1 MLQAEELPEPLV
13 PAFGRSAGFT
23 LPSGSHTESP
33 FLEWRFTAPALVPM
47 TTVRTKGRCKS
58 WRKSGFLPHL
68 SFLDAR
74 ESFDDETFYARYYAD
89 SSLPKALV
97 IQLRREVAE
106 TLKLPAAK
114 LRPDDR
120 FGKQIGVHWITS
132 DDLDVLANKG
142 RNRAKALGLTVDL
155 HKINTLDEYIRCFAK

>member
-1 MLQAEELPEPLV
+1 MQVMEKVWILAALIIAGGLGALIPWSKRR
-13 PAFGRSAGFT
+13 RSI
-23 LPSGSHTESP
+23 
-33 FLEWRFTAPALVPM
+33 RV
-47 TTVRTKGRCKS
+47 
-58 WRKSGFLPHL
+58 
-68 SFLDAR
+68 LDAR